1 MSLLLPGRKWNSH
14 VNFSSNHEIKSLM
27 GNYIIFTL
35 QSQHQW
41 PLESFNFNSLMI
53 SLPEDGKKS
62 FPWQGN
68 EKWMKKASTINCTLE
83 QAKWLLVIFSTTCVR
98 FPGFVI
104 QATGCSEGTQIMA
117 RQSHGAGGQCGDS
130 PAPSL
135 PWPMARTA
143 LTSGAECAH
152 LSSWAGLLSCEARFL
167 CRSTGISCFS
177 SCLLCLQA
185 QAVALLPS
193 WQHTGGTSCAGH
205 VKAILWFFLCS
216 HWEIKA
222 RTSGTAKREPNY
234 IYNIKVSAFVV
245 LPFSRVFH
253 K

>member
-1 MSLLLPGRKWNSH
+1 MTFSRIRYHLWEMVSRLCYPGHWLLWRETDKCKVEPWGWGPAWGQPG
-14 VNFSSNHEIKSLM
+14 
-27 GNYIIFTL
+27 
-35 QSQHQW
+35 
-41 PLESFNFNSLMI
+41 
-53 SLPEDGKKS
+53 
-62 FPWQGN
+62 PWQGQL
-68 EKWMKKASTINCTLE
+68 W
-83 QAKWLLVIFSTTCVR
+83 
-98 FPGFVI
+98 P
-104 QATGCSEGTQIMA
+104 
-117 RQSHGAGGQCGDS
+117 AGLS
-130 PAPSL
+130 V
-135 PWPMARTA
+135 
-143 LTSGAECAH
+143 H
-152 LSSWAGLLSCEARFL
+152 HSSWAGLLACEARFL

-177 SCLLCLQA
+177 SCLLRLRA

-193 WQHTGGTSCAGH
+193 WQLAGGTSCAGH